1 MLSFYLTEEVF
12 LKGLNLYLTRHS
24 YANATSDVPRLP
36 AKNATDGAV

>member
-24 YANATSDVPRLP
+24 YANATSDVRRSHQQAEKL
-36 AKNATDGAV
+36 GL